1 MSGDSDR
8 HERRRSE
15 RAMSGEDEPR
25 LERVVVGMDFEP
37 SALEA
42 LRWTRAVFAPLA
54 ELVVVHVLDEGETEP
69 PAEDA
74 APVGSTPE
82 IVAAE
87 RRLSGILDV
96 AGQPPERGVVRSG
109 YPPTVVAAVAEE
121 SGADVI
127 VVGTRGP
134 GTPASSHLGSTAER
148 LIRISPVPVL
158 LTAAGAVPRP
168 SRILVPVD
176 ESELTSPVLAWTAL
190 LAGLWDA
197 SVTLLHIVDPDAP
210 APVREDAD
218 DVDPVAEATVWLRRL
233 AKELKRPGADSPGN
247 TQRGEITTLVASG
260 RPGDAVLAAAAELDS
275 ELIVMGRRGSG
286 RIFSGLL
293 GSTASSVLRGAD
305 CPVLVVVDPPFAIID
320 AW

>member
-1 MSGDSDR
+1 
-8 HERRRSE
+8 
-15 RAMSGEDEPR
+15 MSGEDEPR

-42 LRWTRAVFAPLA
+42 LRWTRSVFAPLA
-54 ELVVVHVLDEGETEP
+54 ELVVVHVLDEGEAEP
-69 PAEDA
+69 SPTDA
-74 APVGSTPE
+74 ATIGRTPQMMS
-82 IVAAE
+82 AE
-87 RRLSGILDV
+87 QRLRAILDV
-96 AGQPPERGVVRSG
+96 AGDASERGVVRTG

-134 GTPASSHLGSTAER
+134 GTEASSHLGSTAER

-158 LTAAGAVPRP
+158 LTAVGTAPRP

-190 LAGLWDA
+190 LAGKWDA
-197 SVTLLHIVDPDAP
+197 SVTLLHIIDPDAP
-210 APVREDAD
+210 APLTDEAD
-218 DVDPVAEATVWLRRL
+218 NVDPVAEATVWLRRL
-233 AKELKRPGADSPGN
+233 AKELKRPGADSPGK
-247 TQRGEITTLVASG
+247 TQRGDITTLLASG
-260 RPGDAVLAAAAELDS
+260 RPGDAVLAAASELGS
-275 ELIVMGRRGSG
+275 ELIVMGRRGAG

-293 GSTASSVLRGAD
+293 GSTASTVLRGAD